1 MISIN
6 ATLFVQVI
14 QFLILVFILNR
25 VMFRPILKVI
35 RERNLYIKKRRNDIG
50 NLEEETIRLR
60 DEYLSRKTDARKKA
74 AQARSEI
81 RNAGIEKAEEFECDS
96 RKQVAVIKTEADKE
110 AKAEVERTMP
120 LLQGEAA
127 TLADEIIERVIGRRM
142 ED

>member
-35 RERNLYIKKRRNDIG
+35 RERNRYIEKRRNDIG

-81 RNAGIEKAEEFECDS
+81 RNAGIAKAEEFESDS

-110 AKAEVERTMP
+110 AEAEVERTMP

-127 TLADEIIERVIGRRM
+127 ALADEIIERVIGRRM